1 MQFSNALLAIISAA
15 ATAQAGCFTRGD
27 GNGQGDGH
35 YGQGLNQYDILSS
48 VAPLLKGHYL
58 SNEERQ
64 QCAMDTYQNKWK
76 FYVKASFRDSPHS
89 ESVRKTILSLLTFLA
104 ACSQN
109 TDGKPNDISEDTV
122 KQYLHNEAYAC
133 QYGGKSTQEG
143 HWEIVS
149 DPNPGECVSSS
160 PSSKRDTTVR
170 GWRA

>member
-1 MQFSNALLAIISAA
+1 MQFSNALLAILSAA
-15 ATAQAGCFTRGD
+15 ATAEAGCFTKGD

-58 SNEERQ
+58 SNEDRTQQAFEILQFRIRQ
-64 QCAMDTYQNKWK
+64 DQSA
-76 FYVKASFRDSPHS
+76 
-89 ESVRKTILSLLTFLA
+89 LLTFLGG
-104 ACSQN
+104 SQN
-109 TDGKPNDISEDTV
+109 TDGKPNDISEATV

-133 QYGGKSTQEG
+133 QYGGKSKQEG

-160 PSSKRDTTVR
+160 PESKRDTTVR